1 MSDILRPPRFGPCP
15 ACGVRDCLGYC
26 RLPDL
31 RDEWAVPTCPECG
44 ALPHECWC
52 HVTPAN
58 PGYRLARAG

>member
-1 MSDILRPPRFGPCP
+1 MSDIPRQADFIRCP
-15 ACGVRDCLGYC
+15 VCGADDWLGYC
-26 RLPDL
+26 RLPDP

-58 PGYRLARAG
+58 SGYRLARAG